1 MVMKLD
7 PTCLILPLSNH
18 HGQRSAVILE
28 ELLRH
33 LGCDPVK
40 IDRRQF
46 STSYLDRSSAILV
59 EIQSMHDLELFRAL
73 RQKTQQPIIIYGE
86 AVSSAT
92 WVRGLEF
99 GADGFL
105 NLSEARPVLEERL
118 RALLTRAGIAT
129 RHRPARNRYMG
140 GYAQSFGRS

>member
-1 MVMKLD
+1 MVMKLA

-18 HGQRSAVILE
+18 HGQRSAAILE
-28 ELLRH
+28 ELLGH

-40 IDRRQF
+40 IDRTQF
-46 STSYLDRSSAILV
+46 SITYLDRSSAILV

-73 RQKTQQPIIIYGE
+73 RQNTQQPIIIYGE

-105 NLSEARPVLEERL
+105 NLSEGRAVLEERL
-118 RALLTRAGIAT
+118 RALLSRAGIAT
-129 RHRPARNRYMG
+129 RHRPARNQNFAGTTY
-140 GYAQSFGRS
+140 SFGSS